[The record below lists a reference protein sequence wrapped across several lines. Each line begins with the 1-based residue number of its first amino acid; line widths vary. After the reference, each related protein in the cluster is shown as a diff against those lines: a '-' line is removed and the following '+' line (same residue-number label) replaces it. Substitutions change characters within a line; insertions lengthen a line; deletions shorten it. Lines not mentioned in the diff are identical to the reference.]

1 MEKTYKLGEAA
12 KYIGRHPK
20 TLEKYDKKGILKA
33 YRTKTNRRYYTQ
45 SQLDNYLNQ
54 QPKYEKGQRKI
65 VAYARVSSNHQKDNL
80 KNQMTFIRNYT
91 NAKGL
96 ILDEEL
102 SDIGSG
108 LNYKRYNW
116 NKLLDQVDKNEV
128 SQIYITY
135 KDRFV
140 RFGFDWFNGFCKKH
154 GCEIIVLN
162 NPDTSPEKEVVNDL
176 ISIIHVFACRVYGL
190 RKYKQTIE
198 KDIRE
203 KEKE

>member
-1 MEKTYKLGEAA
+1 METRYKLGKAA

-20 TLEKYDKKGILKA
+20 TLEKYDNKGILKA
-33 YRTKTNRRYYTQ
+33 YRTKTNRRYYTKK
-45 SQLDNYLNQ
+45 QLDDFLNRDTADDEAN
-54 QPKYEKGQRKI
+54 KKI
-65 VAYARVSSNHQKDNL
+65 IAYARVSSNQQKDDL
-80 KNQMTFIRNYT
+80 KNQMSFIRNYT

-96 ILDEEL
+96 VLDEEL

-116 NKLLDQVDKNEV
+116 NKLLDQVDQNQIK
-128 SQIYITY
+128 QIYITY

-140 RFGFDWFNGFCKKH
+140 RVGFDWFNSFCKKH

-162 NPDTSPEKEVVNDL
+162 NIDTSPEQEVANDL
-176 ISIIHVFACRVYGL
+176 ISIMRAFACRIYGL
-190 RKYKQTIE
+190 RKYKKVIE

-203 KEKE
+203 KA

>member
-1 MEKTYKLGEAA
+1 MEKRYKLGEAA

-20 TLEKYDKKGILKA
+20 TLEKYDNKGILKA
-33 YRTKTNRRYYTQ
+33 YRTKTDRRYYTKK
-45 SQLDNYLNQ
+45 QLDDFLN
-54 QPKYEKGQRKI
+54 KDTANDDTNKKI
-65 VAYARVSSNHQKDNL
+65 VAYARVSSNQQKDNL
-80 KNQMTFIRNYT
+80 KNQMSFIRNYT

-96 ILDEEL
+96 VLDEEL

-116 NKLLDQVDKNEV
+116 NKLLDQVDQNQIK
-128 SQIYITY
+128 QIYITY

-140 RFGFDWFNGFCKKH
+140 RFGFDWFDSFCKKH

-162 NPDTSPEKEVVNDL
+162 NIDTSPEQEVVNDL
-176 ISIIHVFACRVYGL
+176 ISIIRAFSCRVYGL
-190 RKYKQTIE
+190 RKYKKVIE

-203 KEKE
+203 KA

>member
-12 KYIGRHPK
+12 KYIHRHPK
-20 TLEKYDKKGILKA
+20 TLERYDTEGILKA

-45 SQLDNYLNQ
+45 SQLDNFLGKDTNQ
-54 QPKYEKGQRKI
+54 NNCKL
-65 VAYARVSSNHQKDNL
+65 VAYGRVSSAHQKENL
-80 KNQMTFIRNYT
+80 KNQLSYIRTYC
-91 NAKGL
+91 NAKGI

-116 NKLLDQVDKNEV
+116 NKLLDQVDKNQI
-128 SQIYITY
+128 SQVYITY

-140 RFGFDWFNGFCKKH
+140 RFGFDWFNNFCKKH

-162 NPDTSPEKEVVNDL
+162 NVDTSPEKEVVNDL
-176 ISIIHVFACRVYGL
+176 ISIIHVFSCRVYGL
-190 RKYKQTIE
+190 RKYK
-198 KDIRE
+198 
-203 KEKE
+203 KELEDENHKTS